1 VACFPQTGARHEREA
16 EQGIAGARLRRA
28 CEVERPAVRA
38 RHGRRFPLDGAGQQR
53 LGAHLRRQGNELF
66 GALAEKIERVT
77 TVAHRF
83 IAEDDHVVVQARGAN
98 TTRAGAPYNNSYC
111 FVFRIE
117 DGKLKEVTEYMDTEL
132 ATAVLGDPQ
141 PRAAE

>member
-1 VACFPQTGARHEREA
+1 MSAKQNKELLQHIFAELAKSNARPFVHAMADDFRWTVPGSNGWARTYDGKGAV
-16 EQGIAGARLRRA
+16 IT
-28 CEVERPAVRA
+28 
-38 RHGRRFPLDGAGQQR
+38 
-53 LGAHLRRQGNELF
+53 ELF

-77 TVAHRF
+77 TIAHRF

-98 TTRAGAPYNNSYC
+98 TTRGGAPYNNSYC